1 MPNLVPIQIVRGISY
16 ARQECSGYARRKC
29 SGYARRE
36 CSGSA
41 RRECSGSARRKCSVN
56 VLWTL
61 QHIFEGIADDTDHH
75 E

>member
-1 MPNLVPIQIVRGISY
+1 MPNLVPIQIVHGMSY
-16 ARQECSGYARRKC
+16 ARQ
-29 SGYARRE
+29 
-36 CSGSA
+36 
-41 RRECSGSARRKCSVN
+41 ECSGSARRKCSVN

>member
-16 ARQECSGYARRKC
+16 ARQECSGSAKRK
-29 SGYARRE
+29 

-41 RRECSGSARRKCSVN
+41 RRECSVN